1 MRSLLFIALIGL
13 ALAVPVPV
21 AQPDSESDI
30 FYESELPEDC
40 YEDETID
47 QAAYTEDDLHI
58 DAINEDSPRDEDCD
72 DEPIVEQDLV
82 DIVIDYEP
90 ADDEQD
96 VIYQRYEQEP
106 EAYDD
111 DCVDDIVT
119 EDPPTMAPKVE
130 TTEEYIN
137 NEDCYGEEG
146 DAIEDEDY
154 FSYEEEKSEQL
165 EPLDSFDQA
174 YVEVDKVFQAEFE
187 GEADS
192 IEECIEY

>member
-47 QAAYTEDDLHI
+47 KAAYTEDDLHI
-58 DAINEDSPRDEDCD
+58 DAINEDSKDEDCD
-72 DEPIVEQDLV
+72 DEPIAEQDLV

-96 VIYQRYEQEP
+96 VIYQRYEEQQP
-106 EAYDD
+106 EYSD

-119 EDPPTMAPKVE
+119 EEPPTMAPKME

-146 DAIEDEDY
+146 DDISEDY
-154 FSYEEEKSEQL
+154 FEGYDEPANEQL

-174 YVEVDKVFQAEFE
+174 YVEVDKVFQGEFE
-187 GEADS
+187 GEEEGF
-192 IEECIEY
+192 EECIEY